1 MCSSLGVLWSLH
13 EYEARKTNTQR
24 SRVATSS
31 RRRKKYTNKHCAV
44 ERVFRWVEWRWAS
57 APISTV
63 ILPSVS
69 GALCSC
75 VQPGPTTVS
84 SWPPCVNSTELAGVS
99 CDPLRFRL
107 AYRRRKHTLTHAF
120 HFCSGIGLVRSSQ
133 PPLAQLPLRPFNRDF
148 TSRPHDEAKTT
159 KITMSDE
166 TQPGRV
172 LRKRQAQISYSEKD
186 EFDLED
192 LLEGERC
199 PRHPAMVCP
208 FLTLAANYSS
218 LHSLPTQSTSNT
230 A

>member
-1 MCSSLGVLWSLH
+1 MAVGVRSHFHRDSSLRVRGACSFLSTRTHNGVIMASVCQLHGNSL
-13 EYEARKTNTQR
+13 EFRVTRVEISARIPPPKTHPNSCIPLLFR
-24 SRVATSS
+24 DRISS
-31 RRRKKYTNKHCAV
+31 V
-44 ERVFRWVEWRWAS
+44 ES
-57 APISTV
+57 AAPR
-63 ILPSVS
+63 
-69 GALCSC
+69 A
-75 VQPGPTTVS
+75 
-84 SWPPCVNSTELAGVS
+84 
-99 CDPLRFRL
+99 
-107 AYRRRKHTLTHAF
+107 
-120 HFCSGIGLVRSSQ
+120 
-133 PPLAQLPLRPFNRDF
+133 LPLRPFNRDF

-159 KITMSDE
+159 KIPMSDE

-218 LHSLPTQSTSNT
+218 LPAQSTSNT